1 MAKAPTKTMSKSEI
15 ANALAETTG
24 MTRKQV
30 MAFFEAQSALAYK
43 QARSTFLLPGIGKL
57 VLTESKA
64 REMVMPFGPD
74 KGKTKKIPAKKRIKF
89 RVVKAAKDAILGAPK
104 AKK

>member
-1 MAKAPTKTMSKSEI
+1 MAKAMTKSEI
-15 ANALAETTG
+15 ANQLAEKTG
-24 MTRKQV
+24 LTRKQV
-30 MAFFEAQSALAYK
+30 MGFFEAQSEMAYK
-43 QARSTFLLPGIGKL
+43 NAKSTFLIPGIGKL

-89 RVVKAAKDAILGAPK
+89 RVVKAAKDAILGAGGG
-104 AKK
+104 KKK

>member
-1 MAKAPTKTMSKSEI
+1 MAKAMTKSEI
-15 ANALAETTG
+15 ANQLAEKTG
-24 MTRKQV
+24 LTRKQV
-30 MAFFEAQSALAYK
+30 MNFFEVQSEMAYK
-43 QARSTFLLPGIGKL
+43 NAKSTFLIPGIGKL

-89 RVVKAAKDAILGAPK
+89 RVVKAAKDAILGAGG
-104 AKK
+104 KKK